1 MIKKITFDTY
11 PITLYVFI
19 NQTDEDILAY
29 MEKEEIDNIELIND
43 LMGLQDNEHAKFTY
57 ADNYSNIAIRFRD
70 LSKQEIVAHEAL
82 HATAYIMRFVGIRF
96 TKSSEE
102 AYAYLLQYII
112 ENIND

>member
-43 LMGLQDNEHAKFTY
+43 ILGFQENEHALFAY
-57 ADNYSNIAIRFRD
+57 VDNYSNIAIRLRD
-70 LSKQEIVAHEAL
+70 LSKAEIVAHEAL
-82 HATAYIMRFVGIRF
+82 HATAFILRFVGIRF